1 MNSTRAI
8 TAKIKVAFVI
18 RRQYMMARAHF
29 NTNLRIM
36 TCALFEG
43 HRVEAEVSYFVEP
56 TRDLPAEVRGGSG
69 VCPGGPCDCNVLADR
84 ESG

>member
-1 MNSTRAI
+1 MNSTWAI
-8 TAKIKVAFVI
+8 TAKVKVAFVI
-18 RRQYMMARAHF
+18 RRQYMMTRTHF

-36 TCALFEG
+36 TCALFRG
-43 HRVEAEVSYFVEP
+43 RRVEAEVPYFVEP
-56 TRDLPAEVRGGSG
+56 IRDLATEVRDCPG